1 MYSFLSL
8 PELDDGSVY
17 PAAQTRQRG
26 QTIRETY
33 LRSKRKSRAF
43 PRRSSA
49 EHITDASIQQLS
61 WRNVAPFVVVVVVA
75 QSATSLYGAR
85 LQFGESLYRHHQSR
99 KIGGCT
105 KLSIR
110 AHIPA
115 LCNLLGQQDG
125 PKVKATIPWP
135 RRVNQSSIRVH
146 SGESFQSD
154 QFCVRTTTTTSPP
167 FHDAPQQQRRAKED
181 K

>member
-8 PELDDGSVY
+8 PEPDDGSVY

-61 WRNVAPFVVVVVVA
+61 WSNVAPFVVVVVVA

-85 LQFGESLYRHHQSR
+85 L
-99 KIGGCT
+99 
-105 KLSIR
+105 
-110 AHIPA
+110 
-115 LCNLLGQQDG
+115 
-125 PKVKATIPWP
+125 
-135 RRVNQSSIRVH
+135 
-146 SGESFQSD
+146 
-154 QFCVRTTTTTSPP
+154 
-167 FHDAPQQQRRAKED
+167 
-181 K
+181 